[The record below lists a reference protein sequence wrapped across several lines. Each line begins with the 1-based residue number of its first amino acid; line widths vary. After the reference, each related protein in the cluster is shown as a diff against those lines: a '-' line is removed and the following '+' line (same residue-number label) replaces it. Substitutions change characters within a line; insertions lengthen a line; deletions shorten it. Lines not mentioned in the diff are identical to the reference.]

1 MSQAGS
7 FVQGGAGP
15 IPPQVPTTFVTD
27 VNSPAFPALNIL
39 NVPGGDIITNNDN
52 GVQTD
57 GSSGGDILT
66 IQLTNRQTGTV
77 STTDATL
84 TTIQTFAL
92 GATPSSFYVYG
103 NVQAFEAA
111 TPSAGAFSFSGG
123 YRTDGAA
130 AVELGTEFHDDF
142 KSVALTTADIFLSV
156 SGNNVLVQVQ
166 GVAALNIN
174 WNSLLEYRSVS

>member
-7 FVQGGAGP
+7 FVQNGAGP
-15 IPPQVPTTFVTD
+15 IPPDVPTTFVTD

-39 NVPGGDIITNNDN
+39 NVPGGDVITNNDN
-52 GVQTD
+52 GIQTD
-57 GSSGGDILT
+57 GSSGGNTLT
-66 IQLTNRQTGTV
+66 VQLTNRQTGTV
-77 STTDATL
+77 TTANAVL

-92 GATPSSFYVYG
+92 GATPATFYIYG
-103 NVQAFEAA
+103 NVQAFEGV
-111 TPSAGAFSFSGG
+111 TPSGGAFSFSGG

-142 KSVALTTADIFLSV
+142 KSAALLTADVFLNV
-156 SGNNVLVQVQ
+156 SANNVLVQVQ
-166 GVAALNIN
+166 GVAGLTID